1 MNNREPEESK
11 RYTLEASFKFLK
23 KRQDYYWILL
33 AWAIVLAFAIYQ
45 ASATILIPPLLVTF
59 FMLISDSRGPSI
71 ISEIVIQDGVLTI
84 QKSDAVLWSTPQSE
98 IKSIEIEEKGLFQLG
113 ARKALVI
120 RTIKN
125 DSYYQSLD
133 GVSAKGYEITE
144 MIDEIFPH

>member
-1 MNNREPEESK
+1 MSNREPEEGK
-11 RYTLEASFKFLK
+11 RYTLEVSFKFLK
-23 KRQDYYWILL
+23 ERQDYYWVLV

-45 ASATILIPPLLVTF
+45 ASVTILIPPLLVTF
-59 FMLISDSRGPSI
+59 FMLISDSRGPNI

-133 GVSAKGYEITE
+133 NVSVKGYEITE

>member
-1 MNNREPEESK
+1 M
-11 RYTLEASFKFLK
+11 
-23 KRQDYYWILL
+23 

-45 ASATILIPPLLVTF
+45 TSVTILIPPLLVTF

>member
-23 KRQDYYWILL
+23 KRQDYYWILV

-45 ASATILIPPLLVTF
+45 TSVTILIPPLLVTF

>member
-11 RYTLEASFKFLK
+11 RYTLEASFKFIK
-23 KRQDYYWILL
+23 KRQDYYWILV

-45 ASATILIPPLLVTF
+45 ASVTILIPPLLVTF